1 MEAAVKHTGTDV
13 VDKYWNILRNFTK
26 KEKLTLISK
35 LTDSVL
41 EEEQDE
47 DDDVEIDLHFPT
59 PQTPEEAYK
68 ELQEIEAEMR
78 AGQCVTL
85 DEFIDHSKKRIA
97 EYEDCLV

>member
-1 MEAAVKHTGTDV
+1 METATKLTGSDA

-59 PQTPEEAYK
+59 PQTPEEAYQ

-78 AGQCVTL
+78 AGLCVTL

>member
-1 MEAAVKHTGTDV
+1 MEAAVKHTGTDA

-59 PQTPEEAYK
+59 PQTPEEAYQ

-78 AGQCVTL
+78 AGQCITL

-97 EYEDCLV
+97 DYEDCLV

>member
-1 MEAAVKHTGTDV
+1 MEAAVT
-13 VDKYWNILRNFTK
+13 
-26 KEKLTLISK
+26 
-35 LTDSVL
+35 
-41 EEEQDE
+41 
-47 DDDVEIDLHFPT
+47 LHFPT

>member
-1 MEAAVKHTGTDV
+1 MEAAVKHTGTDA

-59 PQTPEEAYK
+59 PQTPEEAYQ

-85 DEFIDHSKKRIA
+85 DESLTEITQALTDTNAAIT
-97 EYEDCLV
+97 

>member
-1 MEAAVKHTGTDV
+1 METATKLTGSDA

-47 DDDVEIDLHFPT
+47 DDVEIDLHFPT

-85 DEFIDHSKKRIA
+85 DEFIDQSKKRIA

>member
-1 MEAAVKHTGTDV
+1 MEAAV
-13 VDKYWNILRNFTK
+13 N
-26 KEKLTLISK
+26 
-35 LTDSVL
+35 
-41 EEEQDE
+41 
-47 DDDVEIDLHFPT
+47 LHFPT

-85 DEFIDHSKKRIA
+85 DESLAEIDKMIE